1 MEQMDGDSTIEMSGL
16 AKFVVCWILSGLL
29 GCALIAY
36 PTYDKKGTV
45 DVALPLASILGPL
58 TLTIGVVHLAT
69 EGYTT
74 IQVKGKK

>member
-1 MEQMDGDSTIEMSGL
+1 MSRV
-16 AKFVVCWILSGLL
+16 AKFVIAWILLGLV

-36 PTYDKKGTV
+36 PTYDEKGTV

-58 TLTIGVVHLAT
+58 TLAIGVVHLAS

-74 IQVKGKK
+74 IQIKEKKW

>member
-1 MEQMDGDSTIEMSGL
+1 MYETDGNSTVEVS
-16 AKFVVCWILSGLL
+16 AVTKFAVCWILSGLI

-58 TLTIGVVHLAT
+58 ALTIGVMHLAT

-74 IQVKGKK
+74 IQIKDEK

>member
-1 MEQMDGDSTIEMSGL
+1 MYKMGWSEMSTL
-16 AKFVVCWILSGLL
+16 AKVVVCWILSGLI
-29 GCALIAY
+29 GCALVAY

-45 DVALPLASILGPL
+45 DVALTLASILGPPML
-58 TLTIGVVHLAT
+58 VIGVVHLAT